1 MLFNTVIW
9 YFFFYA
15 VIGYLVEVTYCSVP
29 QRKLVNRGFLYGP
42 WLPIYGIGA
51 LLIIIGTHH
60 VVTKPI
66 LVFFV
71 TVFLTSAVEYIG
83 GWGLERFFGLR
94 LWDYSTYR
102 FNFRGRICLRNS
114 TLFGLLGLALVY
126 GIHPAVQKVVA
137 AMGERTA
144 DIGAHVI
151 VLVFAID
158 TTASVLSMRSFAALL
173 ERYHL
178 RKGEI
183 EEKLA
188 SLASQSQARLLVER
202 LKEERVELMETLALK
217 SRSILSRFPSLTSQS
232 EERKGHLRVVRER
245 IEEILQERKKR

>member
-15 VIGYLVEVTYCSVP
+15 VIGYLVEVAYCSLP
-29 QRKLVNRGFLYGP
+29 QRTLVNRGFLYGP

-51 LLIIIGTHH
+51 LLILAGTRSF
-60 VVTKPI
+60 TSNAI
-66 LVFFV
+66 LVFF
-71 TVFLTSAVEYIG
+71 TTMALTSVVEYIG

-102 FNFRGRICLRNS
+102 FNFRGRVCLRNS
-114 TLFGLLGLALVY
+114 TLFGILGLVLVY
-126 GIHPAVQKVVA
+126 AVHPVIQELMG
-137 AMGERTA
+137 AMGERTV

-151 VLVFAID
+151 VLSFAID

-178 RKGEI
+178 LKGEI

-188 SLASQSQARLLVER
+188 SLASTAQAHLLIER
-202 LKEERVELMETLALK
+202 LKEERHELMETLARR

-232 EERKGHLRVVRER
+232 EERRGHLRAVRER
-245 IEEILQERKKR
+245 IEEIIQERKKR

>member
-1 MLFNTVIW
+1 
-9 YFFFYA
+9 
-15 VIGYLVEVTYCSVP
+15 
-29 QRKLVNRGFLYGP
+29 
-42 WLPIYGIGA
+42 
-51 LLIIIGTHH
+51 
-60 VVTKPI
+60 
-66 LVFFV
+66 
-71 TVFLTSAVEYIG
+71 
-83 GWGLERFFGLR
+83 
-94 LWDYSTYR
+94 
-102 FNFRGRICLRNS
+102 
-114 TLFGLLGLALVY
+114 LGLALVY

-188 SLASQSQARLLVER
+188 SQSQARLLVER

-232 EERKGHLRVVRER
+232 EERKGHLRAVRER